1 VIVAACG
8 KHFIAAAQHVL
19 PHDIRR
25 HICIAGLGEIAVRG
39 SANEAAFA
47 LRIEPPSGL
56 AIRNDGGNWCARA
69 ASLLLLLLLLLA
81 AWCVRLSAALSA
93 SSALIAAA
101 PSIVP
106 VIAIALL
113 SPSATAT
120 AFTAFT
126 ATAFTAFVALLLTLT
141 ALGAATRLRIVGRL
155 LLLLCG
161 SAGVVRSVG

>member
-120 AFTAFT
+120 ATAFT

-141 ALGAATRLRIVGRL
+141 ALGAATRLGIVGRL